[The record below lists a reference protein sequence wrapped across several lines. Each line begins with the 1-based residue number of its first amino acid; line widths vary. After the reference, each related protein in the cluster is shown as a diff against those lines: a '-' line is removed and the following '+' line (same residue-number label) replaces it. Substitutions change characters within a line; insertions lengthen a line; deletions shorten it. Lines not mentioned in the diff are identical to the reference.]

1 MLFKRPLLII
11 LAVVVVSTI
20 ALKRACFK
28 PKQRRVYVDMVAD
41 MFHPGHVA
49 FLKQA
54 RAFGDYLIVGLNN
67 DEDVK
72 SYKRLPIMNLEER
85 TQAVSACKYV
95 DEVIPNCP
103 LRVTDEFIDQHKID
117 VVVHGDDF
125 NPETIQHY
133 YGVPIRRNMFKTVP
147 YTKGVSTSDLIRRIR
162 ARAEGEI

>member
-1 MLFKRPLLII
+1 MLSKRTLLPL
-11 LAVVVVSTI
+11 LAVVVIGTF
-20 ALKRACFK
+20 ALKHTVLK
-28 PKQRRVYVDMVAD
+28 PTQRRVYVDMVAD

-54 RAFGDYLIVGLNN
+54 RQFGDYLIVGLNN

-95 DEVIPNCP
+95 DEVISDCP
-103 LRVTDEFIDQHKID
+103 YRITDEFIDEHKID

-125 NPETIQHY
+125 NPDTLEYY
-133 YGVPIRRNMFKTVP
+133 YGAPMRRGIFKTVP
-147 YTKGVSTSDLIRRIR
+147 YTKGISTSDLIKRIR
-162 ARAEGEI
+162 MRSDDDI